1 MAPECLNGKVYCE
14 QADVFS
20 YGIILAEIM
29 ARIPA
34 DPDFMPR
41 TKVGDVIVFISLY
54 IGVCIY
60 RRGDVMQCSWVD
72 GPV

>member
-1 MAPECLNGKVYCE
+1 MAPELLKGKNYCE

-41 TKVGDVIVFISLY
+41 THVSIADQLTSQMSCSEDVLF
-54 IGVCIY
+54 
-60 RRGDVMQCSWVD
+60 
-72 GPV
+72 